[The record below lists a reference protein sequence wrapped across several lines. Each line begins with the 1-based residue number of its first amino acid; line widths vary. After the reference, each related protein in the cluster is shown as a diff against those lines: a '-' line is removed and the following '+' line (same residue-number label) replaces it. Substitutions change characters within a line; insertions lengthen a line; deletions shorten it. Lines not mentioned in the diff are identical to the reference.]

1 MAVSNFAERVRATIL
16 AALVAAL
23 VGGPA
28 QAYQTLRD
36 INQAESRDPSGRI
49 TTEASV
55 IHVVLCDGPDED
67 GGQYYVYQYTKRTA
81 FRAILPPNWGSPIG
95 GRDFAGFAEAAGA
108 ACRGGGAAP
117 NDPIPFPQEPIYLSN
132 RQVPLSPSRRNG

>member
-55 IHVVLCDGPDED
+55 IHVSCATGRTRMEGNTTSISTPGGPRS
-67 GGQYYVYQYTKRTA
+67 GPSCRRT
-81 FRAILPPNWGSPIG
+81 
-95 GRDFAGFAEAAGA
+95 
-108 ACRGGGAAP
+108 GAAP
-117 NDPIPFPQEPIYLSN
+117 
-132 RQVPLSPSRRNG
+132 